1 MFGQLFR
8 EADSENIGVVTGEV
22 AVTFFERT
30 RLDPQVL
37 GVVSLQTKRSR
48 HSVKGW
54 RSHPLGGYADVCYPR
69 YGTSP
74 TKRTED
80 CLRLPASA
88 SS

>member
-22 AVTFFERT
+22 AVTFFEKT

-37 GVVSLQTKRSR
+37 GVVSSYTERCR
-48 HSVKGW
+48 HSIEGW
-54 RSHPLGGYADVCYPR
+54 RNHPLNGYADCGYPR

-74 TKRTED
+74 TKKTED

-88 SS
+88 SY

>member
-22 AVTFFERT
+22 AVTFFEKT

-37 GVVSLQTKRSR
+37 GVVSSYTERPR
-48 HSVKGW
+48 HSIDGW
-54 RSHPLGGYADVCYPR
+54 RNHALNGYAKCCYPR

-74 TKRTED
+74 TKKTED

-88 SS
+88 SY